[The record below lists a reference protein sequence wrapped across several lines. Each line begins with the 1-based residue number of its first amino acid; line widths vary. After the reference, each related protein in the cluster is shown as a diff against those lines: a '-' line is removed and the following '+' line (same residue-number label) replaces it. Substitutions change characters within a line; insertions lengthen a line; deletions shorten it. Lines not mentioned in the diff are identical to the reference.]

1 MGAVVGLLAATARAV
16 RLVAERRPAAVVTV
30 GGYAGVPC
38 SLAALVLGVPVVVVN
53 VDAVPGAANR
63 FVGRFARASAVAL
76 PGTALPRVVLTGAP
90 VRPEVLE
97 VERSPEGRARARRL
111 LGIDEG
117 RLVVAVTGGSLGARR
132 LNEAAL
138 GLARLLA
145 ERRDLTIYH
154 VTGERDH
161 EMVLAAHARLSARG
175 AAGLDYRVVAYEQRM
190 PELLAA
196 SDVVICRAGAS
207 TVAELTV
214 IGTPSILVP
223 LPGAPADHQR
233 RNAEVLAAAGAGLLV
248 PDAEATSDRLVTELE
263 ALLADPGRL
272 ERMERSAL
280 ALGRRDAAVRV
291 AVLVEEI
298 ARRPG
303 TRRRVGRILSRRAGR
318 SAPPDEPGAP
328 PDEARANGRS
338 GRGRPGPGRRRGRS
352 AVSPL
357 DLGRARRVHLV
368 GIGGAGMSAIAAVL
382 VTMGHQVSG
391 SDLKD
396 GVALERL
403 RALGVR
409 VALGHDPANV
419 AGAEVVAISTAI
431 PERNVELA
439 EARRLGLEVHTRAE
453 TLAAITAQR
462 RTVAVSGTH
471 GKTTTTSM
479 LALML
484 VEAGLEPS
492 FVIGGDVNEIGTNAV
507 WGDGEWLVV
516 EADESDGTFLALA
529 P

>member
-1 MGAVVGLLAATARAV
+1 MNSHGQPPAEGEVIVTGGGTAGHVLPAIAVGRALVAGGRDRSSICYVGAANGLEAKLAPEAGFRSVLLPGRGIRRRLTADNVGAVVGLLAATARAV

-38 SLAALVLGVPVVVVN
+38 SLAALALGVPVVVVN

-76 PGTALPRVVLTGAP
+76 PGTALPRAVLTGAP

-328 PDEARANGRS
+328 PDEARAT
-338 GRGRPGPGRRRGRS
+338 
-352 AVSPL
+352 
-357 DLGRARRVHLV
+357 
-368 GIGGAGMSAIAAVL
+368 GGA
-382 VTMGHQVSG
+382 
-391 SDLKD
+391 
-396 GVALERL
+396 E
-403 RALGVR
+403 
-409 VALGHDPANV
+409 
-419 AGAEVVAISTAI
+419 
-431 PERNVELA
+431 
-439 EARRLGLEVHTRAE
+439 
-453 TLAAITAQR
+453 
-462 RTVAVSGTH
+462 
-471 GKTTTTSM
+471 
-479 LALML
+479 
-484 VEAGLEPS
+484 
-492 FVIGGDVNEIGTNAV
+492 GGDRAP
-507 WGDGEWLVV
+507 DG
-516 EADESDGTFLALA
+516 AGGAA